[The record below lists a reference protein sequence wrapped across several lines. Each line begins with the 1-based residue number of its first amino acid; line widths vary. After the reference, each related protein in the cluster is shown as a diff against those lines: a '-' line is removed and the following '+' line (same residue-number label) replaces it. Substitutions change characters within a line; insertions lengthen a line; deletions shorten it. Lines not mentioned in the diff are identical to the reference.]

1 MGSRQLAAALRKSGS
16 RLGVP
21 STLPDEPRIEVTR
34 NRGGSFYFVLRA
46 PGFEVLMTS
55 CHFATQDMAW
65 DGAER
70 VKQIMADAKVMRPDY
85 Y

>member
-1 MGSRQLAAALRKSGS
+1 MGSKRLAAALRLSGS

-21 STLPDEPRIEVTR
+21 SSLPDEPRIEVLR

-46 PGFEVLMTS
+46 PGFEILMTS
-55 CHFATQDMAW
+55 CHFATQEMAW

-70 VKQIMADAKVMRPDY
+70 VKGIMADSKVMRPDY
-85 Y
+85 G